1 MKKILLI
8 LLFSFAFNFVFAQQ
22 AFFDRYNDKEGVST
36 IYISATML
44 KMMGNVQAGNKDI
57 TRIAKRLDHIQV
69 LHCERPSL
77 VNSIRNAAF
86 AYYKQAKYIVVMKT
100 KNNGDD
106 VTIYEKKYK
115 NGKNEYVLLTV
126 ERGEFTIVN
135 LLGRVSLE
143 EIQAI
148 AKWFVFILFHN
159 FKVFLIY
166 QFMPYK
172 KTDISPECDRH
183 LKRTRQTSKTNVTDI

>member
-143 EIQAI
+143 EIQAL
-148 AKWFVFILFHN
+148 AKCFVFILFHN

-166 QFMPYK
+166 QFVFYK
-172 KTDISPECDRH
+172 KTDICRCKNRY
-183 LKRTRQTSKTNVTDI
+183 LFWTF

>member
-115 NGKNEYVLLTV
+115 NGKNE
-126 ERGEFTIVN
+126 
-135 LLGRVSLE
+135 
-143 EIQAI
+143 
-148 AKWFVFILFHN
+148 
-159 FKVFLIY
+159 
-166 QFMPYK
+166 
-172 KTDISPECDRH
+172 
-183 LKRTRQTSKTNVTDI
+183 